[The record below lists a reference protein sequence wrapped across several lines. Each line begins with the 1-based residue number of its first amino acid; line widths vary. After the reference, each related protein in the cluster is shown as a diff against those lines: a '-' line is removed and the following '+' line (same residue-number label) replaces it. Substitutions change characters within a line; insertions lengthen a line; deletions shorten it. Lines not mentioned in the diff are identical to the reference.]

1 MKTLQTVYTLLN
13 PYRAYAPDDA
23 ACFKKTL
30 LIDNIRRLK
39 IIGVIGSLVNLLL
52 LVLYFI
58 ADGPAGLTTLEGL
71 LRMAWI
77 LASILYIVGVGTPH
91 QSSHIRLRQRLFFYG
106 ATGLSLLF
114 ASLITAI
121 LSIEQGSTF
130 LYLIN
135 VLLVGSFLYLSALE
149 MLFLISPS
157 LIVLILSLIMTPTS
171 ILRVQGNSINVFAS
185 IAFAVVIAQT
195 ILAAKLKQLEST
207 RTILKQKA
215 QLEQQIDLD
224 GLTHIPNRRKLAN
237 YQPDTMAPLVMLM
250 IDIDF
255 FKNYNDTY
263 GHLQGDQCLI
273 AVAQRLAENPS
284 ASLAL
289 RYGGEEFLLILRPT
303 APKNLTATVDR
314 IRQGIADLNIPHEAS
329 PFGIVTVSIG
339 YVVCTEA
346 IFPTAGRS
354 FDPSPA
360 IKKAD
365 QALYQAKAQGR
376 NRICRFAE

>member
-1 MKTLQTVYTLLN
+1 MKTLQIVYTFLD
-13 PYRAYAPDDA
+13 PYLVYASDDA
-23 ACFKKTL
+23 AYYKKTL
-30 LIDNIRRLK
+30 LIDNIWRLK
-39 IIGVIGSLVNLLL
+39 IIGAIGSLINLLL
-52 LVLYFI
+52 LILYFM
-58 ADGPAGLTTLEGL
+58 ADGLAGLTTIEGL
-71 LRMAWI
+71 LRIAWI
-77 LASILYIVGVGTPH
+77 LASILYIVGVDAP
-91 QSSHIRLRQRLFFYG
+91 QRASDIRLRQRLFFYC

-114 ASLITAI
+114 ASLITAV

-135 VLLVGSFLYLSALE
+135 VLLIGSFLYLSALE
-149 MLFLISPS
+149 MLFVISPS
-157 LIVLILSLIMTPTS
+157 LIVLILAMVITPTS

-195 ILAAKLKQLEST
+195 ILTAKLKQLENT
-207 RTILKQKA
+207 RTILQQKA

-224 GLTHIPNRRKLAN
+224 GLTHIPNRRMLAS
-237 YQPDTMAPLVMLM
+237 YQPDASVPLVMLM

-255 FKNYNDTY
+255 FKYYNDTY

-273 AVAQRLAENPS
+273 AVAQRLADDPG

-303 APKNLTATVDR
+303 APPNLAATIDS
-314 IRQGIADLNIPHEAS
+314 IRQGIADLKIPHEAS
-329 PFGIVTVSIG
+329 LFGIVTVSIG

-346 IFPTAGRS
+346 IFPTAGTS

-365 QALYQAKAQGR
+365 QALYQAKAEGR
-376 NRICRFAE
+376 NRICRFEE